1 MKKILQ
7 LTNFFALT
15 GTVVINYLSNT
26 GIFNGNT
33 MATVSAKYQNFFTP
47 AGYAFSIWGLI
58 YLGLLGFIIYQG
70 RSLFRKTEDKGIVLQ
85 IGWWFA
91 ISCIANSFWVIAW
104 LYDYTGLTVLI
115 MVLLLFSLLR
125 IIVTL
130 NMERENASMKKM
142 VFVRWPFSIYS
153 GWVSVALIANIA
165 AWLTK
170 IGWEGFGITEITWT
184 IIMISIAGVLNLF
197 ITWAR
202 NMRLFALVGAWA
214 LIAIAIANREV
225 TQSVVNTAITVAAI
239 LIMSCAIQFF
249 KTRKLLHEKI
259 TTGED

>member
-7 LTNFFALT
+7 LTNIFALT
-15 GTVVINYLSNT
+15 GTVAINYLSNT
-26 GIFNGNT
+26 GIFNDNT
-33 MATVSAKYQNFFTP
+33 MATVSAKYQNYFTP

-70 RSLFRKTEDKGIVLQ
+70 RGLFSKAEDERIVLQ

-104 LYDYTGLTVLI
+104 LYEYTGLSVLI
-115 MVLLLFSLLR
+115 MLLLLFSLLQ

-130 NMERENASMKKM
+130 KMERENASMKKM
-142 VFVRWPFSIYS
+142 VFVWWPFSIYS
-153 GWVSVALIANIA
+153 GWVSVALITNIA

-170 IGWEGFGITEITWT
+170 IGWDGFGIPEITWT
-184 IIMISIAGVLNLF
+184 IILICIAGVLNLF

-202 NMRLFALVGAWA
+202 NMRLFALVGSWA
-214 LIAIAIANREV
+214 LVAIAIANREI
-225 TQSVVNTAITVAAI
+225 TPSVFKAAIVVAAM
-239 LIMSCAIQFF
+239 LIMSCIIHYY
-249 KTRKLLHEKI
+249 KTRKLLDEKI
-259 TTGED
+259 TTR